1 MIKVVCLGTQ
11 PGLGKLYC
19 EIRIAGGRLSITGV
33 EGPKHGGD

>member
-19 EIRIAGGRLSITGV
+19 KVQINDGNLRITGV